1 MTTAIFLPRIHASGA
16 LRQLVLWAL
25 LGLGAL
31 LTGCASGP
39 GVTARDP
46 FETFNRSVTRF
57 NDGADE
63 VVLKPAA
70 TAYRAVAPPMVR
82 TGVSNFFGNLNDAWS
97 VVNNLL
103 QFKVQHAAEMFIR
116 VNMNTFFGLGGVLD
130 VASEFN
136 MERHKEDFGQTLGRW
151 GVPAGPYVVLPLLGP
166 STVRDAAAFSLDRQ
180 GDLIRGVSPTP
191 ARNAIYVLRAVD
203 VRSNL
208 LRASTVLDEVALD
221 KYTFTRDVFL
231 QRRRA
236 EMYDG
241 NPPDLPYEQL
251 SPNQK

>member
-1 MTTAIFLPRIHASGA
+1 MA
-16 LRQLVLWAL
+16 LRRMALWAM
-25 LGLGAL
+25 LGLSAVL
-31 LTGCASGP
+31 AGCASSP
-39 GVTARDP
+39 GTTSRDP

-103 QFKVQHAAEMFIR
+103 QFKLQHAAEMFIR
-116 VNMNTFFGLGGVLD
+116 VNMNTFIGLGGVLD

-180 GDLIRGVSPTP
+180 GDLVRGISPTP
-191 ARNAIYVLRAVD
+191 ARNATYILRGVD

-221 KYTFTRDVFL
+221 KYSFTRDVFL

-241 NPPDLPYEQL
+241 DPPDLPSEQAR
-251 SPNQK
+251 PDQK

>member
-1 MTTAIFLPRIHASGA
+1 MTTANILSRGHSRGGWQ
-16 LRQLVLWAL
+16 RLVLWAL
-25 LGLGAL
+25 LAL
-31 LTGCASGP
+31 SMVLTGCASGS
-39 GVTARDP
+39 GVTSRDP
-46 FETFNRSVTRF
+46 FERFNRSMTHF
-57 NDGADE
+57 NDGVDQ

-70 TAYRAVAPPMVR
+70 TAYRTVAPPMVR
-82 TGVSNFFGNLNDAWS
+82 TGVSNFFGNLNDMWS

-116 VNMNTFFGLGGVLD
+116 VNMNTFIGLGGVLD

-180 GDLIRGVSPTP
+180 GDLVRGISPAS
-191 ARNAIYVLRAVD
+191 ARNGIYVLRGVNI
-203 VRSNL
+203 RSNL

-221 KYTFTRDVFL
+221 KYSFTRDVFL

-236 EMYDG
+236 EMFDG
-241 NPPDLPYEQL
+241 DPPDLPSEQAQ
-251 SPNQK
+251 PVQK